1 MKGILLPLSVCLAT
15 AGCAA
20 DGSSAGESDGA
31 GLDGTPQD
39 SSVWDVPLETGWDS
53 SDGAETVDMALDAA
67 PDSATDSATDTDGP
81 DLDVTGDPA
90 HGINE
95 GWIGGPCEGDGDCG
109 YTDGF
114 CLREEEGFPYG
125 MCSMACDL
133 YCPDEAGMVTT
144 FCIHGGSVDV
154 SAPPGLCTTRC
165 EEGVSDSGCRP
176 GYQCALLPRFND
188 PGTVVDACIPEAVS
202 ISAPIDPT
210 DCQQQLFDL
219 GVNFTQA
226 GNPMASPKNH
236 PDLVC
241 DIPDPIMVS
250 GVIHGVSYRYST
262 VDAQPKAM
270 FVSCPVAL
278 ALEKM
283 STMLAANGV
292 SDVIHLGTYNC
303 RVISGTNTISQHG
316 FANAIDVSGLVTSSG
331 DHYAV
336 LDDWEFADAPVTEAG
351 TLLKWFA
358 DTLYIEWVFNVVLT
372 PNFNAAHAD
381 HFHLDLTPGSHTLQ

>member
-1 MKGILLPLSVCLAT
+1 VPLVKRILLSLFLCIAS
-15 AGCAA
+15 AGCAGEGDA
-20 DGSSAGESDGA
+20 VGESDGA
-31 GLDGTPQD
+31 GFDGAGFD
-39 SSVWDVPLETGWDS
+39 GAIEDGSALDVPFETSFDTS
-53 SDGAETVDMALDAA
+53 
-67 PDSATDSATDTDGP
+67 DSATAADTVGP
-81 DLDVTGDPA
+81 DLDVADDSVNA
-90 HGINE
+90 INE
-95 GWIGGPCEGDGDCG
+95 GWIGGPCGGDEDCG

-114 CLREEEGFPYG
+114 CFREEEGFPSG

-133 YCPDEAGMVTT
+133 YCPDEEGMVTT
-144 FCIHGGSVDV
+144 FCINAGSVDV

-165 EEGVSDSGCRP
+165 EEALSDSGCRP

-188 PGTVVDACIPEAVS
+188 PSTVVDACIPEAVS
-202 ISAPIDPT
+202 IAEPIDPT

-226 GNPMASPKNH
+226 SNPMASPDNH

-241 DIPDPIMVS
+241 DIADPIMVS
-250 GVIHGVSYRYST
+250 GVIHGVSYRYSK
-262 VDAQPKAM
+262 VDAEPKAM

-292 SDVIHLGTYNC
+292 SDVIHVGTYNC
-303 RVISGTNTISQHG
+303 RVISGTNKISQHG
-316 FANAIDVSGLVTSSG
+316 LANAIDVSGLVTTAG
-331 DHYAV
+331 DHFDV
-336 LDDWEFADAPVTEAG
+336 LDDWEFADAPTTEGG

-358 DTLYIEWVFNVVLT
+358 DTLYIEWVWNVVLT

-381 HFHLDLTPGSHTLQ
+381 HFHLDLTPGSHSLQ